1 MRILTTRRKLEV
13 CLLLLFMVCLNT
25 GMEPYVSIP
34 ELSKLIQTGTR
45 LTYKREEAICDTDNM
60 NHIYQVASGFVK
72 RFEIMNNG
80 AINVQC
86 VYGPGDVF
94 SITHVFHLVMHRK
107 LYNGPETHYYE
118 ALGNT
123 TIYKLPNEALVDAIA
138 KTPLLYKD
146 FFAVAGI
153 RFISDIQM
161 LENKSLPSAEKR
173 VAHILSFYIDRYGKR
188 MNKGIHLMVPL
199 TQQDIADV
207 LSLTRETVSLAISA
221 LKEQGLIEASRKI
234 VVANPD
240 KLRRFAYE

>member
-1 MRILTTRRKLEV
+1 
-13 CLLLLFMVCLNT
+13 
-25 GMEPYVSIP
+25 MEPYVSIP
-34 ELSKLIQTGTR
+34 ELSRLLQTGTR
-45 LTYKREEAICDTDNM
+45 LSYKREEAICDTDNM
-60 NHIYQVASGFVK
+60 DGVYQVASGFVK

-80 AINVQC
+80 TINVQC

-123 TIYKLPNEALVDAIA
+123 TVYKVPNEALLTALD
-138 KTPLLYKD
+138 KHPLLYKD

-153 RFISDIQM
+153 RFLSDIQL
-161 LENKSLPSAEKR
+161 LENKSLPTAEKR

-188 MNKGIHLMVPL
+188 LNKGIHLMVPL

-221 LKEQGLIEASRKI
+221 LKEEGLVESSRKI
-234 VVANPD
+234 VVPNPD
-240 KLRRFAYE
+240 KLREFAYE